1 MGQHSGTL
9 VFIVIG
15 EMDSIWSPLCLIG
28 CGDGATLDEYFWS
41 LEKQMHLQKCQFY
54 KIYLSQESFCGDERE
69 GHVIFIPEDNIQ
81 EIGIF

>member
-1 MGQHSGTL
+1 MSISG
-9 VFIVIG
+9 
-15 EMDSIWSPLCLIG
+15 
-28 CGDGATLDEYFWS
+28 